1 MDKDIERI
9 QLEHLSDHDL
19 EQKAFD
25 LGLIDESVS
34 IEECSDEFVE
44 ELIGRIIEAEA
55 YATSQDEEWDTQQQI
70 IEQQKLDDRFSD

>member
-9 QLEHLSDHDL
+9 QLEHMTDHDI
-19 EQKAFD
+19 EQKALD

-55 YATSQDEEWDTQQQI
+55 YANSQDEEWDTQQQI
-70 IEQQKLDDRFSD
+70 IEQQKMNDRFSD